1 VSFDGVAL
9 RPDGAQAATP
19 IFSRFDNRFP
29 GIVFCPDRPLL
40 DACAEFDLTRRRY
53 RKVGIANRGRFA

>member
-9 RPDGAQAATP
+9 RPDGAQAAAP

-40 DACAEFDLTRRRY
+40 DACAEFDPTRRRY
-53 RKVGIANRGRFA
+53 RASAA